1 MTYTGPTRPSTRW
14 ATWPAAVRLAYDILL
29 AGGTPASI
37 ARTWNASG
45 LPTVEG
51 EPPRP
56 TGPAGAWDADAV
68 RSVLTGPWYAGPLA
82 RTPVISPDE
91 WRAAMEILGDAAR
104 PASTEVASALLTA
117 TARCGRCDRPVRSRL
132 EPAGQLTYRC
142 DGHLVRTAAPV
153 DSWLRLLVI
162 DRLGHAELSEL
173 VANEDRPDLYALD
186 AQSAGL
192 RTRHTRM
199 REAAADGTVDRSV
212 AASRTDRLE
221 AELAAVD
228 RHKVDHVRL
237 DVPASVTGAD
247 PVDSAWDQL
256 SVSRQRGVLLA
267 LARRV
272 TLHPVPAGRRAGDPD
287 VLRATVVVDWRDATA
302 RTRADGETEPRQGRS
317 AAV

>member
-1 MTYTGPTRPSTRW
+1 MTLTTARGAAVTDPAPTRPSTGRW

-29 AGGTPASI
+29 AGGTLASI
-37 ARTWNASG
+37 ARTWNASA
-45 LPTVEG
+45 LPLVEG

-56 TGPAGAWDADAV
+56 TGPAGAWSADAV
-68 RSVLTGPWYAGPLA
+68 RSVLIRPWYARPPAGP
-82 RTPVISPDE
+82 PVISPDE
-91 WRAAMEILGDAAR
+91 WRAAMEILAESSRAE
-104 PASTEVASALLTA
+104 STEVGSALLTA
-117 TARCGRCDRPVRSRL
+117 TARCGCCGRPVGSRL
-132 EPAGQLTYRC
+132 EPAGPLTYRC
-142 DGHLVRTAAPV
+142 QDHLVRTAAPV

-162 DRLGHAELSEL
+162 DRLGRAGRSEL
-173 VANEDRPDLYALD
+173 VANEDRPDLHALD

-192 RTRHTRM
+192 RTRRTRM
-199 REAAADGTVDRSV
+199 REAAADQTARPLDRWI

-228 RHKVDHVRL
+228 EPKVEHVRL

-247 PVDSAWDQL
+247 PVEPAWDRL
-256 SVSRQRGVLLA
+256 AVSRQRGVLLA

-302 RTRADGETEPRQGRS
+302 SSG
-317 AAV
+317 